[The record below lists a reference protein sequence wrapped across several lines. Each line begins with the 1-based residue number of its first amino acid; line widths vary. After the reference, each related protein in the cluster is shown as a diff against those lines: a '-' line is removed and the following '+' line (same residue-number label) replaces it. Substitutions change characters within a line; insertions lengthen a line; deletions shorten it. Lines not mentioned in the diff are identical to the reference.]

1 MKRLAFRLISL
12 TLGFAF
18 IAAAQTDLNHLS
30 FEAAS
35 VRPGTSG
42 AYSMR
47 GGCRGID
54 SDHGPGDA
62 TIPLGR
68 CVITDAQLNHMIMLA
83 WHVNYFLIR
92 NAPNWVIGD
101 EVRFTVEAKAD
112 DPNVTEAQLL
122 GMLQNLLEDRFQLK
136 YHREDREE
144 SGYVLV
150 VARSDPSGDPKKK
163 NRPKLEKSKDGEVA
177 ALDSTA
183 VTISARRYSM
193 SMFAS
198 YLSTIGS
205 VAVNDETGLQDLYD
219 FNIRWNE
226 AEGPTM
232 VTALQEQLGLR
243 LEPRKV
249 HVSYFVIDSVERP
262 GDN

>member
-1 MKRLAFRLISL
+1 MKRPVSRLISL
-12 TLGFAF
+12 TLGFAV
-18 IAAAQTDLNHLS
+18 IAAAQS

-35 VRPGTSG
+35 VRPSTSHINV
-42 AYSMR
+42 MR

-54 SDHGPGDA
+54 SSHPPGDA
-62 TIPLGR
+62 AIPLGR

-92 NAPNWVIGD
+92 NAPNWVISD
-101 EVRFTVEAKAD
+101 DVRFNVEAKAD
-112 DPNVTEAQLL
+112 NPNATEAQLL
-122 GMLQNLLEDRFQLK
+122 DMLRKLIEDRFQLK

-144 SGYVLV
+144 SGSVLTL
-150 VARSDPSGDPKKK
+150 AK
-163 NRPKLEKSKDGEVA
+163 NGPKLEKSRQDEVA
-177 ALDSTA
+177 TLDSTA

-198 YLSTIGS
+198 YLSMIGS
-205 VAVNDETGLQDLYD
+205 VAVKDETGLQDLYD

-243 LEPRKV
+243 LESRKV
-249 HVSYFVIDSVERP
+249 HVSYFVIDSAERP
-262 GDN
+262 GPN

>member
-1 MKRLAFRLISL
+1 MRLAFRLISTAL
-12 TLGFAF
+12 ACAF
-18 IAAAQTDLNHLS
+18 IAAAQSAFNHVS

-35 VRPGTSG
+35 VRPSTSG
-42 AYSMR
+42 VYSMR

-92 NAPNWVIGD
+92 NAPNWVISD
-101 EVRFTVEAKAD
+101 DVRFTVEAKAD

-122 GMLQNLLEDRFQLK
+122 AMLQKLLEDRFQLK

-144 SGYVLV
+144 SGYALV
-150 VARSDPSGDPKKK
+150 VASSDPKK
-163 NRPKLEKSKDGEVA
+163 NGPKLEKSKDGEVA

-198 YLSTIGS
+198 YLSMIGS

-243 LEPRKV
+243 LETRKV

-262 GDN
+262 GPN